1 MSAYMSMSVAGENLF
16 LRLHFYFCAPSS
28 TTSTS
33 TSRILEFGPQ
43 FRQCKESGKGANVLN
58 AGTYRKPLPEE
69 LEELFV
75 QKICPLCTLADAG
88 ASSKHRTR

>member
-33 TSRILEFGPQ
+33 TSTSRILELGPQ
-43 FRQCKESGKGANVLN
+43 FCQCTESSKDANALN

-69 LEELFV
+69 LEELW
-75 QKICPLCTLADAG
+75 LE
-88 ASSKHRTR
+88 R